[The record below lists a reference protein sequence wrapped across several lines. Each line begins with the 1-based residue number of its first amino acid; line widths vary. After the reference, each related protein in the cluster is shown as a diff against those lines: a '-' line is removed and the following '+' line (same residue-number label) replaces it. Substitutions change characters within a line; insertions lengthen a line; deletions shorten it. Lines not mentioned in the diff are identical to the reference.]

1 MALDESH
8 DDDEVFTDRDVKY
21 LVNKA
26 LLEKVKPI
34 AVDYVTNPRGG
45 GFVLSSSLDTGGSC
59 GTSCSSC

>member
-8 DDDEVFTDRDVKY
+8 DDDEVFTDRDIKY
-21 LVNKA
+21 LVNKV

-45 GFVLSSSLDTGGSC
+45 GFVLSSNLDAAGGC
-59 GTSCSSC
+59 GPSCSTC